1 MRPLTKYVLLQ
12 IPGWVII
19 FVVLFTLWEWWSL
32 RIELAVGLFAL
43 WLAKDVVLYPLLRTA
58 YESGPATGGERL
70 VGERAVARGD
80 LAPSGFVFIR
90 GELWRAE
97 VKGDGVRVA
106 AGSTVRIV
114 AARRLTLIVEAD
126 DDRSPGS

>member
-12 IPGWVII
+12 IPDWII
-19 FVVLFTLWEWWSL
+19 VSCILFALWEWLGL
-32 RIELAVGLFAL
+32 RFELAVGLFAL
-43 WLAKDVVLYPLLRTA
+43 WLAKDIVLYPILRSA
-58 YESGPATGGERL
+58 YESGAATGAERL

-80 LAPSGFVFIR
+80 LAPRGFVQVR

-97 VKGDGVRVA
+97 VEGGGEEIR
-106 AGSTVRIV
+106 AGSAVRIV

-126 DDRSPGS
+126 RDPA

>member
-1 MRPLTKYVLLQ
+1 MHPLSKYLLLQ
-12 IPGWVII
+12 IPGWVIVS
-19 FVVLFTLWEWWSL
+19 FVLFALWEWLNL

-43 WLAKDVVLYPLLRTA
+43 WLAKDLLLYPLLRSA
-58 YESGPATGGERL
+58 YEPGAGTGSERL
-70 VGERAVARGD
+70 IGERALARGE
-80 LAPSGFVFIR
+80 LAPRGFVLVR

-97 VKGDGVRVA
+97 VEGQGVRIP

-126 DDRSPGS
+126 DRV